1 MRGFALIGLQSPK
14 IAANV
19 GGVLRAAWAYGVAGV
34 HIENARCG
42 WVKDAENTPKAQ
54 RHMPV
59 YFGSSLL
66 TAIPVCCDLVVVDL
80 VPDAETLVTFQHP
93 TRAMY
98 VFGPEDGTVSS
109 DIVAEA
115 GYRVMVPMRGCM
127 NLAAAVNVVLYDRM
141 AKG

>member
-42 WVKDAENTPKAQ
+42 WVKDAENTPKAH

-59 YFGSSLL
+59 YFGASLL
-66 TAIPVCCDLVVVDL
+66 NALPVGCDLVVVDL
-80 VPDAETLVTFQHP
+80 VPDAETLMTFQHP
-93 TRAMY
+93 ARAMY
-98 VFGPEDGTVSS
+98 VFGPEDGTVTESMVGRAS
-109 DIVAEA
+109 F
-115 GYRVMVPMRGCM
+115 RVMVPMRGCM